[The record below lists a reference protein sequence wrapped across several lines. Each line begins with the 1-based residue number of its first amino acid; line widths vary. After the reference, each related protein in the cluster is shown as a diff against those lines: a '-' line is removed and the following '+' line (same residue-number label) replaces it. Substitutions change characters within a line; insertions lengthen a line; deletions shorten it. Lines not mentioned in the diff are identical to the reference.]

1 MADLFDV
8 SIGGAGF
15 HLTSH
20 IIALAALFIACFAI
34 AGYISFRSDSIPD
47 RALKNKGDVQGET
60 IRIAL
65 PVNAAAHND
74 VYVVKQPAN
83 TMLVSAFF
91 AVTDG
96 YAVAQVIS
104 TTIGTTPTGADLMAA
119 ANIVAETVA
128 VGGTPT
134 AGLGSNTP
142 TLVTNRY
149 VGAGR
154 TSVERDIYV
163 RLAFPAN
170 AVTEAG
176 EIMLQFDFYDDS
188 GVAATPQ

>member
-8 SIGGAGF
+8 NVAGYGF
-15 HLTSH
+15 HVTSH
-20 IIALAALFIACFAI
+20 IIAIAALFIACFAI
-34 AGYISFRSDSIPD
+34 AGYITFRSDSIPD

-83 TMLVSAFF
+83 TMLVTAFS

-96 YAVAQVIS
+96 YTTLQNIA

-119 ANIVAETVA
+119 TNIPNATVATGAA
-128 VGGTPT
+128 VGG
-134 AGLGSNTP
+134 LGVNV
-142 TLVTNRY
+142 TLVANRY
-149 VGAGR
+149 AGAGR

-170 AVTEAG
+170 AVGEAG